1 MRKLGGNMPT
11 ETSPKAQLLWS
22 GLILLVALFGLCT
35 LFAAVVT
42 AAQAMQEHAQESWP
56 QVTARVDQCRM
67 EQSSTRRRQMYN
79 IGCQLSY
86 AVGAEQHVAN
96 VYSTSVPS
104 AQVWQYPANQ
114 IGPFED
120 WLNAHP
126 SGTPIVVRYDPVNHK
141 KMVIAT
147 DYMPRGGPHTPN
159 NIKLLA
165 LFGGGF
171 LFLFGLARMTRPQRP
186 DQQP

>member
-1 MRKLGGNMPT
+1 MPT

-35 LFAAVVT
+35 LFALVVT

-56 QVTARVDQCRM
+56 QVTGRVDQCQM
-67 EQSSTRRRQMYN
+67 QQSSTRRRQMYN
-79 IGCQLSY
+79 IRCQMSY
-86 AVGAEQHVAN
+86 AVGAEQNVAN

-104 AQVWQYPANQ
+104 SQVWQYPPNQ

-126 SGTPIVVRYDPVNHK
+126 PGTPIVVRYDPARHS
-141 KMVIAT
+141 KMIIAT
-147 DYMPRGGPHTPN
+147 DYMPRGGPNTPN

-171 LFLFGLARMTRPQRP
+171 LFLFGLARFTRPQSSG
-186 DQQP
+186 QQR

>member
-1 MRKLGGNMPT
+1 MPT
-11 ETSPKAQLLWS
+11 ETSPNAKLLWS

-42 AAQAMQEHAQESWP
+42 VAEAIQAYAQESWP
-56 QVTARVDQCRM
+56 QATARVDQCRM

-79 IGCQLSY
+79 IRCQLTY
-86 AVGAEQHVAN
+86 AVGAEQNVAS

-104 AQVWQYPANQ
+104 AQVWQYPRNQ

-126 SGTPIVVRYDPVNHK
+126 PGTPIVVRYDPARHS

-147 DYMPRGGPHTPN
+147 DFMPRGGPHTPN

-165 LFGGGF
+165 LSGGGF
-171 LFLFGLARMTRPQRP
+171 LFLFGLARITRSLSPASSP
-186 DQQP
+186 EE